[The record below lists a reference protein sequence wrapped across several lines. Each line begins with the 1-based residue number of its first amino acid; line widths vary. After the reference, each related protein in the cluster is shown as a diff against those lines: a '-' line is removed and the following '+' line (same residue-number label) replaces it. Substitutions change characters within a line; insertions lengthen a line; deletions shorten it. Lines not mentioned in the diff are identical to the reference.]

1 MGVEKVEGSTARYG
15 SNREAAPRARST
27 IRCATSVSL
36 RDQARSLNGNT
47 PHPLG
52 LTVVRGAEDPGWGA
66 GGPWLGC
73 WGTLAGVL
81 GGPGWGAG
89 WGSTRTFDGHLTD
102 I

>member
-52 LTVVRGAEDPGWGA
+52 LTGMYARVARVARV
-66 GGPWLGC
+66 C
-73 WGTLAGVL
+73 M
-81 GGPGWGAG
+81 
-89 WGSTRTFDGHLTD
+89 
-102 I
+102 